1 MKKLTTILMTML
13 IMLTLMPSSLKSAP
27 DKGKVTVAAG
37 KTVEPAGAQ
46 ALITRLEV
54 IKAMDVSNLSPV
66 EKRQLR
72 KEVRSIKGTLNEMH
86 GEVIYISAGGLIVL
100 LLLVIILF

>member
-1 MKKLTTILMTML
+1 MTML
-13 IMLTLMPSSLKSAP
+13 IMLTFLSSSLKAAP

-37 KTVEPAGAQ
+37 ITVESAGAQ

-54 IKAMDVSNLSPV
+54 IKAMVGSNLSSV

-72 KEVRSIKGTLNEMH
+72 KEVRSIKGTLNAMH
-86 GEVIYISAGGLIVL
+86 GDVIYISAGGLIAL
-100 LLLVIILF
+100 LLLAIILL